1 MFEYG
6 HSLHKTGRY
15 EESNAVLEQGVRH
28 SADPMF
34 WNVMG
39 NNFLALKQYDRSEAA
54 YLRAYYTCPNRV
66 YPLYLLTKLGAARGD
81 RAKMEHYGHIL
92 LDKRPKVPSPAVDEM
107 KAEIRRM
114 FEDKPNTNE

>member
-1 MFEYG
+1 M
-6 HSLHKTGRY
+6 TGVKR
-15 EESNAVLEQGVRH
+15 LTC
-28 SADPMF
+28 
-34 WNVMG
+34 
-39 NNFLALKQYDRSEAA
+39 
-54 YLRAYYTCPNRV
+54 RAYYTCPNRI